1 MSEEVA
7 KKIEENKEAILNAI
21 EKLVWLEKSGNLD
34 AIIGFASLIKIFQD
48 SISDTVVDKTSE
60 IASNLGLLSAKFTN
74 DRTLALL
81 NAIGDAICRCEKEPQ
96 PIGLLGLIKALRDP
110 EVKKTIG
117 MLVNIAKELGKQI

>member
-7 KKIEENKEAILNAI
+7 KKIEENKEAIISAI

-48 SISDTVVDKTSE
+48 SISDTVVDRTSE
-60 IASNLGLLSAKFTN
+60 ILSNLGLLSAKFTN
-74 DRTLALL
+74 DRALALL
-81 NAIGDAICRCEKEPQ
+81 NAVGDAICRCEKEPQ
-96 PIGLLGLIKALRDP
+96 PIGLIGLIKALRDP
-110 EVKKTIG
+110 EVKKAIG